1 MSEVYTT
8 WPWWGVPSG
17 VGLLS
22 VGFSILTNHWST
34 SATMRAAVELI
45 VAHDVALAT
54 LDVFGITVGRAV
66 GAGVGRLRRAI
77 VVVGGTGE
85 RG

>member
-1 MSEVYTT
+1 
-8 WPWWGVPSG
+8 
-17 VGLLS
+17 
-22 VGFSILTNHWST
+22 
-34 SATMRAAVELI
+34 MRAAVELI

-85 RG
+85 WG